1 MTDNDVL
8 MMFEEGTRQE
18 MCQVTYRYDKAN
30 NKYMMDYDKNKES
43 SFLIYDD
50 ANNLYGWSVFKKLP
64 VSDFEWIEKDDISEL
79 DDDFMKS
86 YDEDDDIGYYLEVD
100 VEYPRKLH
108 KLHSDLPFLTER
120 MKINNCNNLVYNLND
135 KKKLSTAYI
144 SIEASTKSWIKT

>member
-1 MTDNDVL
+1 

-100 VEYPRKLH
+100 VEYPRNLH

-120 MKINNCNNLVYNLND
+120 MKINNSNNLVYNLND

>member
-1 MTDNDVL
+1 

-86 YDEDDDIGYYLEVD
+86 YDEDDDIGYYFEVD
-100 VEYPRKLH
+100 VEYPRNLH

>member
-1 MTDNDVL
+1 

-100 VEYPRKLH
+100 VEYPRNLH